1 MISIL
6 FTLAFVGIIL
16 FSAGRVVLGWI
27 VSKRR
32 R

>member
-6 FTLAFVGIIL
+6 FTLAFVGVML
-16 FSAGRVVLGWI
+16 FIGARIVLGWI
-27 VSKRR
+27 LPKRR

>member
-6 FTLAFVGIIL
+6 FTLAFVGVML
-16 FSAGRVVLGWI
+16 FMAARTILGW
-27 VSKRR
+27 VLSKRR